1 MRHVSLSVA
10 VAAGALLTG
19 CSPRVVCNIPS
30 LESTVPSE
38 TIKETGRGF
47 FFSPKCATSV
57 AAEQEFTRAYGTIQ
71 MLWWG
76 DPHRLYIMA
85 RARDGTP
92 STIRG
97 PRVEVFSS
105 DRAPL
110 ARFDHRITFQ
120 VNDFDVN
127 PSSERFVFEVLGET
141 REPIER
147 LEMTYVPQR
156 CTCAS
161 YDSL

>member
-1 MRHVSLSVA
+1 M
-10 VAAGALLTG
+10 
-19 CSPRVVCNIPS
+19 
-30 LESTVPSE
+30 PSE
-38 TIKETGRGF
+38 TIKVTGRGF
-47 FFSPKCATSV
+47 FLSPECATSV
-57 AAEQEFTRAYGTIQ
+57 AAEQEFSRGYGTIR

-76 DPHRLYIMA
+76 DPHSLYIVA

-92 STIRG
+92 LMIRG

-105 DRAPL
+105 DRVHSPL

-127 PSSERFVFEVLGET
+127 PSSETFVFEVLGEVP
-141 REPIER
+141 EPIER
-147 LEMTYVPQR
+147 LEMTYIPQR
-156 CTCAS
+156 CTCAT